1 MKGMCQ
7 TCGATAPLEWFL
19 AEPIARQ
26 VLAAALKLPQPV
38 QDQLLVYLALFRPA
52 GGSSQPKKVL
62 RLVQEIAA
70 LVAPGHLQVK
80 GQVARPCPPRI
91 WAQAMEQMTE
101 RRDKLQL
108 PLKNNNYLRQIAWS
122 LADQDDARA
131 EAQRNED
138 ALSGGRPSPGLRPPS
153 PIGRGAGGEGGDDGL
168 SQIERNLLERQKL
181 QMKRMEG

>member
-80 GQVARPCPPRI
+80 GQVGRPCPPRI

-108 PLKNNNYLRQIAWS
+108 PLKNHNYLRQIAWS

-131 EAQRNED
+131 EAQRNEET
-138 ALSGGRPSPGLRPPS
+138 LSGNHRRPSALPP
-153 PIGRGAGGEGGDDGL
+153 PLAGWGQGEGADDDGL
-168 SQIERNLLERQKL
+168 LPVERAMLAKGMPIL
-181 QMKRMEG
+181 KRMGD